1 MARHAD
7 WSAQIQAIGMQL
19 ASARREDSMAAELP
33 ASLALE
39 MIGTVA
45 KVTFSRPDR
54 RNAIDFDTCIAL
66 RQLLVD
72 LDRDRGV
79 RAILIAGT
87 DRDFCTGADVS
98 ASPDAVAKMKT
109 MDYRFATTDYQALF
123 QQMWETETPM
133 VSAVTGTVAGAGWML
148 ALLADLVVAN
158 AEAKWTHVFTRR
170 GMVPH
175 AGDPYFLPRIIPFHR
190 LNEIALLSDPIPSTT
205 LHEWGLVNRC
215 VAPDQV
221 LPVAMELAGRLAE
234 GPTRALA
241 MTKRLYR
248 RSPDQDINAAFEAER
263 NAQALISTTAD
274 RREGVQSL
282 IERRPAAF
290 IGD

>member
-1 MARHAD
+1 MA
-7 WSAQIQAIGMQL
+7 I
-19 ASARREDSMAAELP
+19 ELP
-33 ASLALE
+33 PSLLLD
-39 MIGTVA
+39 MVGTVA
-45 KVTFSRPDR
+45 KVTFWRPDR
-54 RNAIDFDTCIAL
+54 RNALDLDTCIAL
-66 RQLLVD
+66 RHLLLG
-72 LDRDRGV
+72 LDRDRAV
-79 RAILIAGT
+79 RAIVIAGT
-87 DRDFCTGADVS
+87 DRDYCTGADVS
-98 ASPDAVAKMKT
+98 ASPEVIAQMKT
-109 MDYRFATTDYQALF
+109 LDYRFATTDYQALF

-158 AEAKWTHVFTRR
+158 ADAKWTHVFTRR

-190 LNEIALLSDPIPSTT
+190 LNEIALLSEPIPSGT

-215 VAPDQV
+215 VAADQV
-221 LPVAMELAGRLAE
+221 VPTAMELATRLAD

-263 NAQALISTTAD
+263 NAQALISTTSD
-274 RREGVQSL
+274 RREGVQSM
-282 IERRPAAF
+282 IERRPANF